1 MKPIYTLIIA
11 LVILI
16 NFNGAVNSQN
26 LFVDDFNYP
35 VRDSL
40 EGIGNW
46 NPTGLNTSNNVKV
59 TSPGLTYTGYSGS
72 GIGNCV
78 SMNNATSGGDVVYH
92 SFTDQT
98 TGNLYMAFMF
108 SVDSMSSTASSG
120 FNIGF
125 NPTGGQTYNNTLLYI
140 QKITSSTF
148 NFGINKSSGA
158 STVYSNN
165 TYNTNITYLIV
176 LKYSFVTGTNNDS
189 VKVFIFS
196 SGVPTSEPSVP
207 GAFSVTGADMTDN
220 GQVILS
226 NSYAQNGL
234 KYSSVKVDGIRVGTT
249 WATSVL
255 NTSVKNIS
263 SEIPDAYKLFQN
275 YPNPFNPSTIIR
287 FQIKDSRFVTLKI
300 FDVLGKDIA
309 TLVNEKLQPGVYEI
323 PFSINQYTN
332 NQSSSGVYFYRL
344 NSGDISET
352 KNMLMIK

>member
-16 NFNGAVNSQN
+16 SFNNAVKSQN

-46 NPTGLNTSNNVKV
+46 NPTGINTSNNVKV
-59 TSPGLTYTGYSGS
+59 ISPGLTYTGYSGS

-92 SFTDQT
+92 NFTDQT

-108 SVDSMSSTASSG
+108 SVDSMSSTASYG
-120 FNIGF
+120 YNIGF
-125 NPTGGQTYNNTLLYI
+125 NPMGGQTNHNTLLYI

-148 NFGINKSSGA
+148 NFGINKNSGTA
-158 STVYSNN
+158 AVYSTN
-165 TYNTNITYLIV
+165 TYNTNTTYLIV
-176 LKYSFVTGTNNDS
+176 LKYSFVSGTNNDS

-196 SGVPTSEPSVP
+196 SGVPASEPSVP
-207 GAFSVTGADMTDN
+207 AAFSATGADVSDI

-249 WATSVL
+249 WATSKL

-275 YPNPFNPSTIIR
+275 YPNPFNPSTIIK
-287 FQIKDSRFVTLKI
+287 FQILESRFVSLKV
-300 FDVLGKDIA
+300 FDILGKEIA
-309 TLVNEKLQPGVYEI
+309 TLVNETLQPGVYETS
-323 PFSINQYTN
+323 FSIDRLE
-332 NQSSSGVYFYRL
+332 SGVYFYRL
-344 NSGDISET
+344 NAGNYNET
-352 KNMLMIK
+352 KKMILMK